1 LKRDLE
7 KIMGKHTGKN
17 GSMERE
23 NEAKFERAGAKRPAK
38 RTKDH
43 KLKHG
48 LNKLDNQYKEAVR
61 SAAATEMLLQED
73 VGYLEAEGM
82 EKTYK
87 FKQHEIKEAVDQ
99 STSNKGFSL
108 ELNEFGPYRLDYSRN
123 GTHLLVGGEK
133 GHVASM
139 DWRKGELR
147 AELHL
152 GETVS
157 AVKYLHNE
165 QFFAVAQK
173 KYTFIYDHEG
183 TELHRMKQHVEVKH
197 MEFLPYHYL
206 LATSG
211 NTGFLKY
218 QDTSTG
224 VLVNEIRTK
233 LGPTQSMT
241 QNPWNAVVH
250 LGSANGVV
258 SLWSPAANEP
268 LVKIQACRGPVKAI
282 GVDRSGHYMAVAGA
296 DKTLKI
302 WDVRQFKEVF
312 SYYTPTPASS
322 ISIGDSGVLSVSW
335 GPHVTVWKDA
345 FKTKQQSPYMNHMI
359 PGSRISTVRHVPFE
373 DLLGVGHS
381 NGISSLII
389 PGSGEANFDALEVN
403 PFETA
408 KQRQETE
415 VRSLL
420 QKLPADSISLDPNYI
435 GTVDK
440 RATTQRLKPGELEN
454 LTKKKEE
461 DSEQKLEPRPHVKG
475 KNSALRTHMR
485 KKQQNVIDQRK
496 LRLEANLKR
505 EKELRAQRVRKEKG
519 IPEEKELLGP
529 ALARFK

>member
-1 LKRDLE
+1 
-7 KIMGKHTGKN
+7 
-17 GSMERE
+17 MERE
-23 NEAKFERAGAKRPAK
+23 NTGKFERGGDFKK
-38 RTKDH
+38 SSKYSKDK
-43 KLKHG
+43 KLKQNLRKIDG
-48 LNKLDNQYKEAVR
+48 QYKDAVR

-82 EKTYK
+82 ERTYK
-87 FKQHEIKEAVDQ
+87 FKQNEIKEHVDQ
-99 STSNKGFSL
+99 ATANKAFNL
-108 ELNEFGPYRLDYSRN
+108 ELKEFGPYTLDYSRN
-123 GTHLLVGGEK
+123 GTHVLIGGEK

-152 GETVS
+152 GETVN

-165 QFFAVAQK
+165 QYFAVAQK

-183 TELHRMKQHVEVKH
+183 TELHRMKQHIEVKH
-197 MEFLPYHYL
+197 LEFLPYHYL

-211 NTGFLKY
+211 NNGFLKY

-224 VLVNEIRTK
+224 QLVNEIRTK
-233 LGPTQSMT
+233 TGPVQAMT
-241 QNPWNAVVH
+241 QNPWNAIIH
-250 LGSANGVV
+250 TGSGNGTV

-268 LVKIQACRGPVKAI
+268 LVKIQCCRGPVKDIAI
-282 GVDRSGHYMAVAGA
+282 DRSGNYMAVAGA
-296 DKTLKI
+296 DKSLKI
-302 WDVRQFKEVF
+302 WDVRNYKELY
-312 SYYTPTPASS
+312 SYFTPTPASS
-322 ISIGDSGVLSVSW
+322 LDISDTGIMSVSW

-345 FKTKQQSPYMNHMI
+345 FKTKQNSPYMNHMI
-359 PGSRISTVRHVPFE
+359 PGSRINTIRHVPFE
-373 DLLGVGHS
+373 DLLGVGHQ
-381 NGISSLII
+381 NGVSSLII
-389 PGSGEANFDALEVN
+389 PGSGEANYDSLEVN
-403 PFETA
+403 PYETA

-420 QKLPADSISLDPNYI
+420 NKLPADSISLDPNYI

-440 RATTQRLKPGELEN
+440 RSNAQRLKPADLAAS
-454 LTKKKEE
+454 TRSKEE
-461 DSEQKLEPRPHVKG
+461 DEDQKLEPRPNVRG
-475 KNSALRTHMR
+475 KNSALRRHLR

-496 LRLEANLKR
+496 QRIESNLKK

>member
-1 LKRDLE
+1 
-7 KIMGKHTGKN
+7 MGKFTGKN
-17 GSMERE
+17 GSVDHE
-23 NEAKFERAGAKRPAK
+23 NQSKFERGPNGGKKSGRRPK
-38 RTKDH
+38 DFRTRQRM
-43 KLKHG
+43 
-48 LNKLDNQYKEAVR
+48 NKIDDQYKEAVR

-73 VGYLEAEGM
+73 AGYLEAEGM
-82 EKTYK
+82 EKTFK
-87 FKQHEIKEAVDQ
+87 FKQDEIKQAVDE
-99 STSNKGFSL
+99 STANKAFQL
-108 ELNEFGPYRLDYSRN
+108 DLKEFGPYTLDYSRN
-123 GTHLLVGGEK
+123 GTHLLIGGEK

-152 GETVS
+152 GETVN

-183 TELHRMKQHVEVKH
+183 TEVHRLKQHVEIKH
-197 MEFLPYHYL
+197 LEFLPYHYL

-211 NTGFLKY
+211 NSGFLKY

-241 QNPWNAVVH
+241 QNPWNAVIH
-250 LGSANGVV
+250 LGSATGVV

-296 DKTLKI
+296 DKSLKI
-302 WDVRQFKEVF
+302 WDVRQFKEVY

-322 ISIGDSGVLSVSW
+322 ISIADTGVLSVSW

-345 FKTKQQSPYMNHMI
+345 FRTKQDSPYMNHMI
-359 PGSRISTVRHVPFE
+359 PGSRINTIRHVPFE
-373 DLLGVGHS
+373 DILGVGHTS
-381 NGISSLII
+381 GVSSLII
-389 PGSGEANFDALEVN
+389 PGSGEANFDSMEVN

-420 QKLPADSISLDPNYI
+420 NKLPADSIALDPNFI

-440 RATTQRLKPGELEN
+440 RSNAQRLKPHELEE
-454 LTKKKEE
+454 LTKKKQLEE
-461 DSEQKLEPRPHVKG
+461 ESKLEPRPTVRG
-475 KNSALRTHMR
+475 KNSALRRHMR
-485 KKQQNVIDQRK
+485 KRQQNVIDERK

-505 EKELRAQRVRKEKG
+505 EKELRAQMIRKQKG
-519 IPEEKELLGP
+519 LPEEKELLGS

>member
-1 LKRDLE
+1 
-7 KIMGKHTGKN
+7 MGKFTGKN
-17 GSMERE
+17 GTEERV
-23 NEAKFERAGAKRPAK
+23 NSAKFERDASKKTGKK
-38 RTKDH
+38 SKDH
-43 KLKHG
+43 KTRHR
-48 LNKLDNQYKEAVR
+48 LNDIDNKYKEAVR

-87 FKQHEIKEAVDQ
+87 FKQDEIKSAVDE
-99 STSNKGFSL
+99 STGNKGFQL
-108 ELNEFGPYRLDYSRN
+108 DLKEFGPYTLDYSRN
-123 GTHLLVGGEK
+123 GTHMLIGGEK

-152 GETVS
+152 GETVN
-157 AVKYLHNE
+157 AVKYLQSE
-165 QFFAVAQK
+165 QYFAVAQK

-197 MEFLPYHYL
+197 LEFLPYHFL

-233 LGPTQSMT
+233 LGPTQAMT

-258 SLWSPAANEP
+258 SLWSPSTNEP
-268 LVKIQACRGPVKAI
+268 LAKIQACRGPVKAI
-282 GVDRSGHYMAVAGA
+282 GIDRSGHYMAVAGA
-296 DKTLKI
+296 DKSLKI

-359 PGSRISTVRHVPFE
+359 PGSRINTIRHVPFE
-373 DLLGVGHS
+373 DLLGVGHTT
-381 NGISSLII
+381 GVSSLII
-389 PGSGEANFDALEVN
+389 PGSGEANFDAMEVN

-420 QKLPADSISLDPNYI
+420 QKLPADSISLDPNFI

-440 RATTQRLKPGELEN
+440 RSNSQRLRPGQLEE

-461 DSEQKLEPRPHVKG
+461 EEENNLEPRPEVKG
-475 KNSALRTHMR
+475 KNSALRRHMR

-496 LRLEANLKR
+496 LRLEANLKK
-505 EKELRAQRVRKEKG
+505 EKEMRAQRVRQERG
-519 IPEEKELLGP
+519 LPEEKELLGP